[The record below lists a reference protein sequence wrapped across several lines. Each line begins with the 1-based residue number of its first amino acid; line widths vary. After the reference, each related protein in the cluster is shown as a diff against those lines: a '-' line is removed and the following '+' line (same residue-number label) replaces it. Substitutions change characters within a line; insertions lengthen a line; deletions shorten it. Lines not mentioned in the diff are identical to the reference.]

1 MKLRCA
7 TRNCFDL
14 SFISLS
20 GLLPVTRFSLS
31 CLALATLAGCSSLD
45 PLLGGDKVDYRTQSK
60 QTPGLEIPPDLT
72 QLQRTAPIGQGGA
85 ISAAQ
90 LSAQPATTA
99 VAPSTAA
106 VAVNKVATAEIV
118 RVGTTRVIR
127 SSQTPEQ
134 LWPLVRGFWADM
146 GFDLPK
152 DQADIGLLET
162 DWKENRAKLPKD
174 FVRRTIG
181 TLLDGLYSTGER
193 DLYRTRLERVGNQ
206 TEITVSHRGMQE
218 IYTNAQKDQT
228 TWTTRPADAELEAE
242 MLSRLLLRIGGKTTV
257 STPEQ
262 TATAAAAVPNVAAP
276 KPVSGDVP
284 KELVVSEDFERAW
297 RRVGQSLDRH
307 GFTIEDRDRRAGV
320 FFLRWADPT
329 KVGKEEPNWFQR
341 LFSKNDG
348 PTMGRYRV
356 VVKSEANRSVVSVQD
371 DKGAQIHDDAAKRI
385 LGLLQQD
392 LR

>member
-1 MKLRCA
+1 
-7 TRNCFDL
+7 
-14 SFISLS
+14 
-20 GLLPVTRFSLS
+20 
-31 CLALATLAGCSSLD
+31 
-45 PLLGGDKVDYRTQSK
+45 
-60 QTPGLEIPPDLT
+60 
-72 QLQRTAPIGQGGA
+72 
-85 ISAAQ
+85 
-90 LSAQPATTA
+90 
-99 VAPSTAA
+99 
-106 VAVNKVATAEIV
+106 VAV
-118 RVGTTRVIR
+118 
-127 SSQTPEQ
+127 
-134 LWPLVRGFWADM
+134 
-146 GFDLPK
+146 
-152 DQADIGLLET
+152 
-162 DWKENRAKLPKD
+162 
-174 FVRRTIG
+174 
-181 TLLDGLYSTGER
+181 
-193 DLYRTRLERVGNQ
+193 
-206 TEITVSHRGMQE
+206 
-218 IYTNAQKDQT
+218 
-228 TWTTRPADAELEAE
+228 
-242 MLSRLLLRIGGKTTV
+242 
-257 STPEQ
+257 
-262 TATAAAAVPNVAAP
+262 P